1 MYAGF
6 LHDAVVLY
14 ALAVHDHITLGG
26 NFTDGRELMEH
37 MTNRSFEGL
46 YFLIRYIKTV
56 IHYFDFL
63 IKGNAKKFVVVLKS
77 TDIYIMEFLSS
88 FYVLCFLSVI
98 PSVCLSVCP
107 SLKSFNQLTVIL
119 DYTGKS
125 IEN

>member
-46 YFLIRYIKTV
+46 YIFPNK
-56 IHYFDFL
+56 
-63 IKGNAKKFVVVLKS
+63 
-77 TDIYIMEFLSS
+77 IYKN
-88 FYVLCFLSVI
+88 VN
-98 PSVCLSVCP
+98 
-107 SLKSFNQLTVIL
+107 SL
-119 DYTGKS
+119 G
-125 IEN
+125 